1 MLEELNP
8 YIAEGKKLK
17 KSLKQIIGSGLTVS
31 LLSLSVCGAAFAADT
46 TAADTAASAP
56 AVTPAAPSKN
66 LIVLIGDGMGPAEVT
81 AARYYSKKFLNKPH
95 LELDGGYY
103 VGKATTYSEPSPYTT
118 ESGAVTDSAAAG
130 TAFSTGNKT
139 YNNAISVSNG
149 DVAKPY
155 GSVIEAAMLQ
165 GKATGVVSTDNI
177 TGATPAVWASHV
189 RQRSN
194 QNAIASQY
202 LTSGLDVIFGGGKIN
217 FTTKEE
223 KGKRTDKNI
232 IPDYE
237 AAGFKTA
244 FDKKGLD
251 AIPATAGKA
260 LGLFAGAEIPY
271 VLDRDDNTPGLPQM
285 AQKALDILSQNKN
298 GFVLMVEQGRIDHAG
313 HANDLPANIQ
323 EMLELDATFK
333 TLVDFAK
340 KDGNTSVVVTADHET
355 GGLTL
360 GINNVYELNVDLFNK
375 EKHSYE
381 YLDGILKKAQTA
393 DDIRKIVADNTGFTD
408 LTDEEVALIMNG
420 DGSSYGRAGGYNAVI
435 SKRLAIGWTGHG
447 HTGVD
452 VGVWAYGPIASLVKG
467 DVDNTDIAKSGAKV
481 IGADLAA
488 ATKQLQD
495 KYIFPMFKVTR
506 DNQTLFTAKA
516 LAEALDIKVTWDEA
530 TKTVTLAKDNNTV
543 SVLVETGAVT
553 VNGADST
560 LKGNIDNGKLYLPLE
575 AFNKLTGK
583 NFTWDSFNERIVKN

>member
-1 MLEELNP
+1 M
-8 YIAEGKKLK
+8 K
-17 KSLKQIIGSGLTVS
+17 KSLKQIMGSGLTLS
-31 LLSLSVCGAAFAADT
+31 LLALNVAGV
-46 TAADTAASAP
+46 ASAAETTP
-56 AVTPAAPSKN
+56 TSVPAAPAQSKN

-81 AARYYSKKFLNKPH
+81 AARYYSKKFLNKDR

-103 VGKATTYSEPSPYTT
+103 VGKATTYSQAGPYTS
-118 ESGAVTDSAAAG
+118 ESGAVTDSAAAA

-155 GSVIEAAMLQ
+155 GSIIEAAMKQ
-165 GKATGVVSTDNI
+165 GKSTGLVTTDSI
-177 TGATPAVWASHV
+177 VGATPAVWASHV

-202 LTSGLDVIFGGGKIN
+202 LNSGVNVFFGGGKTN
-217 FTTKEE
+217 FVTKDE

-232 IPDYE
+232 IGDYE
-237 AAGFKTA
+237 AKGFKTA
-244 FDKKGLD
+244 FDKAGLD
-251 AIPATAGKA
+251 AIPATADHA
-260 LGLFAGAEIPY
+260 LGLFAMNEIPY
-271 VLDRDDNTPGLPQM
+271 VLDRDASTPSLPQM
-285 AQKALDILSQNKN
+285 AQKALDILSQNKD

-313 HANDLPANIQ
+313 HANDLPSNIQ

-355 GGLTL
+355 GGLSL

-375 EKHSYE
+375 QKHSYE
-381 YLDGILKKAQTA
+381 YLDAILKTAQTA
-393 DDIRKIVADNTGFTD
+393 EDVRKIVADNIGFTD
-408 LTDEEVALIMNG
+408 LSDEEVALILKG
-420 DGSSYGRAGGYNAVI
+420 DGSSYGRAGGYNAVV
-435 SKRLAIGWTGHG
+435 SKRLAVGWTGHG

-467 DVDNTDIAKSGAKV
+467 DVDNTDIAKNGAKV

-488 ATKQLQD
+488 VTKELQD
-495 KYIFPMFKVTR
+495 KYLYPLFKVTR
-506 DNQTLFTAKA
+506 DNKTLFTAKS
-516 LAEALDIKVTWDEA
+516 LAEALDIQVVWDEA
-530 TKTVTLAKDNNTV
+530 TKTVTLSKDSQKL
-543 SVLVETGAVT
+543 SVLVETGAIT
-553 VNGADST
+553 ENGAPST
-560 LKGNIDNGKLYLPLE
+560 LVGNVDNGKLYLPLE

-583 NFTWDSFNERIVKN
+583 TMTWDSSNERIVKN

>member
-1 MLEELNP
+1 M
-8 YIAEGKKLK
+8 K
-17 KSLKQIIGSGLTVS
+17 KSLKQIMGSGLSIS
-31 LLSLSVCGAAFAADT
+31 LLALSVAGVASAAET
-46 TAADTAASAP
+46 TATTPGAPTAP
-56 AVTPAAPSKN
+56 AAAQSKN

-81 AARYYSKKFLNKPH
+81 AARYYSKKFLNKDR

-103 VGKATTYSEPSPYTT
+103 VGKATTYSQAGPYTS

-149 DVAKPY
+149 DVAKPFA
-155 GSVIEAAMLQ
+155 SVVEAAMKQ
-165 GKATGVVSTDNI
+165 GKATGLVTTDSI
-177 TGATPAVWASHV
+177 VGATPAVWASHV

-194 QNAIASQY
+194 QNAIASQF
-202 LTSGLDVIFGGGKIN
+202 LTSGVNVLFGGGKVN
-217 FTTKEE
+217 FVTKDD

-232 IPDYE
+232 IPDFE
-237 AAGFKTA
+237 AKGYKTA
-244 FDKKGLD
+244 YDKNGLD
-251 AIPATAGKA
+251 AIPATAGNA
-260 LGLFAGAEIPY
+260 LGLFALNEIPY
-271 VLDRDDNTPGLPQM
+271 VLDRDANTPSLPQLT
-285 AQKALDILSQNKN
+285 QKALDLLSQNKN

-313 HANDLPANIQ
+313 HANDLPSNIQ

-355 GGLTL
+355 GGLSL

-375 EKHSYE
+375 QKHSYE
-381 YLDGILKKAQTA
+381 YLDAILKTAQTA
-393 DDIRKIVADNTGFTD
+393 DDVRKIVADNIGFTD
-408 LTDEEVALIMNG
+408 LSDEEIALILKG
-420 DGSSYGRAGGYNAVI
+420 DGSSYGRAGGYNAVV
-435 SKRLAIGWTGHG
+435 SKRLAVGWTGHG

-488 ATKQLQD
+488 ATKELQD
-495 KYIFPMFKVTR
+495 KYLYPLFKVTR
-506 DNQTLFTAKA
+506 DNKTLFTAKS

-530 TKTVTLAKDNNTV
+530 TKSVVLAKDSQKLT
-543 SVLVETGAVT
+543 VLVETGAVT
-553 VNGADST
+553 ENGAAST
-560 LKGNIDNGKLYLPLE
+560 IAANVDNGKLYLPLE

-583 NFTWDSFNERIVKN
+583 SFTWDSVNERIVKN

>member
-1 MLEELNP
+1 M
-8 YIAEGKKLK
+8 KKV
-17 KSLKQIIGSGLTVS
+17 LKQIMGSGMAVS
-31 LLSLSVCGAAFAADT
+31 LLALTLAGTASAADAAT
-46 TAADTAASAP
+46 TPSS
-56 AVTPAAPSKN
+56 VPAAPSKN

-81 AARYYSKKFLNKPH
+81 AARYYAKKFLYKDH

-103 VGKATTYSEPSPYTT
+103 VGKASTYSQPSPYTT

-155 GSVIEAAMLQ
+155 ASVIEAAMKQ
-165 GKATGVVSTDNI
+165 GKATGLVTTDAI

-202 LTSGLDVIFGGGKIN
+202 LDSGVNVLFGGGKVN
-217 FTTKEE
+217 FVTKED

-232 IPDYE
+232 IPDFQAKGYQ
-237 AAGFKTA
+237 TA
-244 FDKKGLD
+244 FDKKGLE

-260 LGLFAGAEIPY
+260 LGLFADVEIPY
-271 VLDRDDNTPGLPQM
+271 VLDRTDANPSLPQLS
-285 AQKALDILSQNKN
+285 QKALDILSQNKN

-355 GGLTL
+355 GGLSL
-360 GINNVYELNVDLFNK
+360 GRDNVYELNVDLFNK

-381 YLDGILKKAQTA
+381 YLDAILKAAQTA
-393 DDIRKIVADNTGFTD
+393 DDVRKIVADNIGFTD
-408 LTDEEVALIMNG
+408 LTDEEIALILKG
-420 DGSSYGRAGGYNAVI
+420 DGSSYGRAGGYNNVV
-435 SKRLAIGWTGHG
+435 SKRLAVGWTGHG
-447 HTGVD
+447 HSGVD
-452 VGVWAYGPIASLVKG
+452 VGVWAYGPIAELVKG
-467 DVDNTDIAKSGAKV
+467 DVDNTDIAKNGAKV

-488 ATKQLQD
+488 ATKELQD
-495 KYIFPMFKVTR
+495 KYAYPMFKVTR
-506 DNQTLFTAKA
+506 EGKTLFTARS
-516 LAEALDIKVTWDEA
+516 LAESLGIQVAWDEA
-530 TKTVTLAKDNNTV
+530 TKTVTFTKDSQKVDVLAA
-543 SVLVETGAVT
+543 TGAIT
-553 VNGADST
+553 VNGAAST
-560 LKGNIDNGKLYLPLE
+560 WVGNVDNGKLYLPLE
-575 AFNKLTGK
+575 AFNQLTGK
-583 NFTWDSFNERIVKN
+583 KFTWDSFNERIVKN

>member
-1 MLEELNP
+1 L
-8 YIAEGKKLK
+8 EGKHLK
-17 KSLKQIIGSGLTVS
+17 KALKQIMGSGMAVS
-31 LLSLSVCGAAFAADT
+31 LLALSLAGTASAAD
-46 TAADTAASAP
+46 AATSVP
-56 AVTPAAPSKN
+56 SSAPSKN

-81 AARYYSKKFLNKPH
+81 AARYYAKKFLNKDH

-103 VGKATTYSEPSPYTT
+103 VGKASTYSQPSPYTT

-155 GSVIEAAMLQ
+155 ASVIEAAMKQ
-165 GKATGVVSTDNI
+165 GKATGLVTTDAI

-194 QNAIASQY
+194 QNAIASQF
-202 LTSGLDVIFGGGKIN
+202 LDSGVNVFFGGGKVN
-217 FTTKEE
+217 FVTKED

-232 IPDYE
+232 IPDFQAKGYQ
-237 AAGFKTA
+237 TA

-260 LGLFAGAEIPY
+260 LGLFADVEIPY
-271 VLDRDDNTPGLPQM
+271 VLDRTDSIPSLPQLS
-285 AQKALDILSQNKN
+285 QKALDILSQNKN
-298 GFVLMVEQGRIDHAG
+298 GFVLLVEQGRIDHAG

-355 GGLTL
+355 GGLSL
-360 GINNVYELNVDLFNK
+360 GRDNVYELNVDLFNK

-381 YLDGILKKAQTA
+381 YLDAILKAAQTA
-393 DDIRKIVADNTGFTD
+393 DDVRKIVADNIGFTD
-408 LTDEEVALIMNG
+408 LTDEEIQLILKG
-420 DGSSYGRAGGYNAVI
+420 DGSSYGRAGGYNNVV
-435 SKRLAIGWTGHG
+435 SKRLAVGWTGHG
-447 HTGVD
+447 HSGVD

-467 DVDNTDIAKSGAKV
+467 DVDNTDIAKNGAKV

-488 ATKQLQD
+488 ASKELQD
-495 KYIFPMFKVTR
+495 KYAYPMFKVTR
-506 DNQTLFTAKA
+506 EGKTLFTARS
-516 LAEALDIKVTWDEA
+516 LAESLDIQVAWDEA
-530 TKTVTLAKDNNTV
+530 TKTVTFTKDSQKV
-543 SVLVETGAVT
+543 AVVAATGEIT
-553 VNGADST
+553 VNGAASA
-560 LKGNIDNGKLYLPLE
+560 LVGNVDNGKLYLPLE
-575 AFNKLTGK
+575 AFNQLTGK
-583 NFTWDSFNERIVKN
+583 SFTWDSFNERIVKN

>member
-1 MLEELNP
+1 L
-8 YIAEGKKLK
+8 EGKHLK
-17 KSLKQIIGSGLTVS
+17 KAFKQIMGSGMTVS
-31 LLSLSVCGAAFAADT
+31 LLALSLVGTVSAAE
-46 TAADTAASAP
+46 SAP
-56 AVTPAAPSKN
+56 STVPAVPSKN

-81 AARYYSKKFLNKPH
+81 AARYYAKKFLNKDH

-103 VGKATTYSEPSPYTT
+103 VGKASTYSQPSPYTT

-155 GSVIEAAMLQ
+155 ASVIEAAMKQ
-165 GKATGVVSTDNI
+165 GKATGLVTTDAI

-202 LTSGLDVIFGGGKIN
+202 LDSGVNVFFGGGKVN
-217 FTTKEE
+217 FVTKED

-232 IPDYE
+232 IPDFQAKGYQ
-237 AAGFKTA
+237 TA
-244 FDKKGLD
+244 FDKNGLD
-251 AIPATAGKA
+251 AIPATAEKA
-260 LGLFAGAEIPY
+260 LGLFADIEIPY
-271 VLDRDDNTPGLPQM
+271 VLDRTDSIPSLPQLS
-285 AQKALDILSQNKN
+285 QKALDILSQNKN
-298 GFVLMVEQGRIDHAG
+298 GFVLLVEQGRIDHAG

-355 GGLTL
+355 GGLSL
-360 GINNVYELNVDLFNK
+360 GRDNVYELNVDLFNK

-381 YLDGILKKAQTA
+381 YLDAILKTAQTA
-393 DDIRKIVADNTGFTD
+393 DDIRKIVADNIGFTD
-408 LTDEEVALIMNG
+408 LSDEEVQLILKG
-420 DGSSYGRAGGYNAVI
+420 DGSSYGRGGGYNNVV
-435 SKRLAIGWTGHG
+435 SKRLAVGWTGHG
-447 HTGVD
+447 HSGVD

-467 DVDNTDIAKSGAKV
+467 DVDNTDIAKNGAKV

-488 ATKQLQD
+488 ASKELQD
-495 KYIFPMFKVTR
+495 KYAYPMFKVTR
-506 DNQTLFTAKA
+506 EGKTLFTARS
-516 LAEALDIKVTWDEA
+516 LADSLGIQVGWDEA
-530 TKTVTLAKDNNTV
+530 TKTVTFSKDSQKVN
-543 SVLVETGAVT
+543 VLVATGAIT
-553 VNGADST
+553 VNGAASAWV
-560 LKGNIDNGKLYLPLE
+560 GNVDNGKLYLPLE
-575 AFNKLTGK
+575 AFNQLTGK

>member
-1 MLEELNP
+1 M
-8 YIAEGKKLK
+8 KKG
-17 KSLKQIIGSGLTVS
+17 LKQIIGSSLTVS
-31 LLSLSVCGAAFAADT
+31 LLSLSVCGAALAADT
-46 TAADTAASAP
+46 TTTTKPTAP
-56 AVTPAAPSKN
+56 ETTAAPSKN
-66 LIVLIGDGMGPAEVT
+66 LIVLIGDGMGPAEIT
-81 AARYYSKKFLNKPH
+81 AARYYSKKILNKDR

-103 VGKATTYSEPSPYTT
+103 VGKATTYSQAGPYSS
-118 ESGAVTDSAAAG
+118 ESGAVTDSAAAA

-155 GSVIEAAMLQ
+155 GSVIEAAIKQ
-165 GKATGVVSTDNI
+165 GKATGLVTTDNI

-202 LTSGLDVIFGGGKIN
+202 LNSGVNVFFGGGKVN
-217 FTTKEE
+217 FTTKDE

-232 IPDYE
+232 IPDFE
-237 AAGFKTA
+237 AKGYKTA
-244 FDKKGLD
+244 YDKNGLD
-251 AIPATAGKA
+251 AIPATADKA

-271 VLDRDDNTPGLPQM
+271 VLDRDDKTPNLPQL

-323 EMLELDATFK
+323 ETLELDATFK

-355 GGLTL
+355 GGLSL

-381 YLDGILKKAQTA
+381 YLDSILKKAETA
-393 DDIRKIVADNTGFTD
+393 DDVRKIVADNIGFTD
-408 LTDEEVALIMNG
+408 LTDDEIALILKG
-420 DGSSYGRAGGYNAVI
+420 DGSSYGRGGGYNAVV
-435 SKRLAIGWTGHG
+435 SKRLAVGWTGHG

-452 VGVWAYGPIASLVKG
+452 VGVWAYGPIANLVKG

-481 IGADLAA
+481 IGADLAE
-488 ATKQLQD
+488 ATKELQN
-495 KYIFPMFKVTR
+495 KYLYPLFKVTR
-506 DNQTLFTAKA
+506 DNKTLFTAKS
-516 LAEALDIKVTWDEA
+516 LAESLDIKVAWDEA
-530 TKTVTLAKDNNTV
+530 TKSVTLSKDSNKL
-543 SVLVETGAVT
+543 SVLVETGAIT
-553 VNGADST
+553 ENGAVST
-560 LKGNIDNGKLYLPLE
+560 LVGNIDNGKLYLPIE

-583 NFTWDSFNERIVKN
+583 NFTWDSFNERILKN

>member
-1 MLEELNP
+1 M
-8 YIAEGKKLK
+8 KKVFKHLM
-17 KSLKQIIGSGLTVS
+17 SSGLTVS
-31 LLSLSVCGAAFAADT
+31 VLAMSLAGTAAAADT
-46 TAADTAASAP
+46 TTTAAPATTTTSAP
-56 AVTPAAPSKN
+56 ASKN

-81 AARYYSKKFLNKPH
+81 AARYYSKQFLHKDR

-103 VGKATTYSEPSPYTT
+103 VGKATTYSQASPYTT

-149 DVAKPY
+149 DVAKPFA
-155 GSVIEAAMLQ
+155 SVIEAAMKQ
-165 GKATGVVSTDNI
+165 GKATGLVTTDAI

-194 QNAIASQY
+194 QNAIASQF
-202 LTSGLDVIFGGGKIN
+202 LDSGVNVFFGGGKVN
-217 FTTKEE
+217 FVTKEE

-232 IPDYE
+232 IPDFQAKGYQ
-237 AAGFKTA
+237 TA
-244 FDKKGLD
+244 FDKAGLD

-260 LGLFAGAEIPY
+260 LGLFADVEIPY
-271 VLDRDDNTPGLPQM
+271 VLDRTASNPSLPQM
-285 AQKALDILSQNKN
+285 TQKALDILSQNKD

-323 EMLELDATFK
+323 ETLELDATFK
-333 TLVDFAK
+333 TLIDFAK

-355 GGLTL
+355 GGLSL
-360 GINNVYELNVDLFNK
+360 AINNVYELNVDLFNK

-393 DDIRKIVADNTGFTD
+393 DDVRSIVADNIGFTD
-408 LTDEEVALIMNG
+408 LTDDEVQLILKG

-435 SKRLAIGWTGHG
+435 SKRLAVGWTGHG

-488 ATKQLQD
+488 ATKALQD
-495 KYIFPMFKVTR
+495 KYLYPMFKVTR
-506 DNQTLFTAKA
+506 DSKTLFTAKS
-516 LAEALDIKVTWDEA
+516 LAETLGAKVEWDEA
-530 TKTVTLAKDNNTV
+530 SKLVTLSKDAQK
-543 SVLVETGAVT
+543 LVVDVTTGAVT
-553 VNGADST
+553 VNGAAST
-560 LKGNIDNGKLYLPLE
+560 IVGQVDNGKLYLAIE
-575 AFNKLTGK
+575 AFNQLTGK
-583 NFTWDSFNERIVKN
+583 TLTWDSSNERIVQ

>member
-1 MLEELNP
+1 M
-8 YIAEGKKLK
+8 KKG
-17 KSLKQIIGSGLTVS
+17 LKQIVGSGLTVS

-46 TAADTAASAP
+46 TTKATETA
-56 AVTPAAPSKN
+56 AAPSKN

-81 AARYYSKKFLNKPH
+81 AARYYSKKFLNKEH
-95 LELDGGYY
+95 LELDGGFY
-103 VGKATTYSEPSPYTT
+103 VGKATTFSQPGPYST

-155 GSVIEAAMLQ
+155 ASVIEAAIKQ
-165 GKATGVVSTDNI
+165 GKATGLVTTDNI

-202 LTSGLDVIFGGGKIN
+202 LNSGVNVFFGGGKIN

-232 IPDYE
+232 IPDFE
-237 AAGFKTA
+237 AKGYKTVY
-244 FDKKGLD
+244 DKNGLD
-251 AIPATAGKA
+251 AIPATTDKV
-260 LGLFAGAEIPY
+260 LGLFAGPEIPY
-271 VLDRDDNTPGLPQM
+271 VLDRDDKTPSLPQM
-285 AQKALDILSQNKN
+285 TQKAIDILSKNKS
-298 GFVLMVEQGRIDHAG
+298 GFVLMVEAGRIDHAG

-333 TLVDFAK
+333 TMVDFAK

-355 GGLTL
+355 GGLSL
-360 GINNVYELNVDLFNK
+360 ARDNVYELNVDLFNK

-381 YLDGILKKAQTA
+381 VLDGILKKAETA
-393 DDIRKIVADNTGFTD
+393 DDIRKIVADNIGFTD
-408 LTDEEVALIMNG
+408 LTDDEVALILKG
-420 DGSSYGRAGGYNAVI
+420 DGSSYGRAGGYNAVV
-435 SKRLAIGWTGHG
+435 SKRLAVGWTGHG

-481 IGADLAA
+481 IGADLTA
-488 ATKQLQD
+488 ATKELQD
-495 KYIFPMFKVTR
+495 KYLYPLFKVTR
-506 DNQTLFTAKA
+506 DNKTLFTAKS
-516 LAEALDIKVTWDEA
+516 LAEALDIKVTWDES
-530 TKTVTLAKDNNTV
+530 TKTVTLAKDSHKLAV
-543 SVLVETGAVT
+543 SVETGAIT
-553 VNGADST
+553 EDGAASA
-560 LKGNIDNGKLYLPLE
+560 LVGNVDNGKLYLPLE

-583 NFTWDSFNERIVKN
+583 NFTWDSFNERLLKN

>member
-1 MLEELNP
+1 M
-8 YIAEGKKLK
+8 
-17 KSLKQIIGSGLTVS
+17 GSGLAVS
-31 LLSLSVCGAAFAADT
+31 LLALSLAGTVSAADST
-46 TAADTAASAP
+46 TT
-56 AVTPAAPSKN
+56 TPAAPATPSKN

-81 AARYYSKKFLNKPH
+81 AARYYAKKFLNKDH

-103 VGKATTYSEPSPYTT
+103 VGKATTYSQPSPYTT

-155 GSVIEAAMLQ
+155 ASVIEAAMKQ
-165 GKATGVVSTDNI
+165 GKATGLVTTDNI

-202 LTSGLDVIFGGGKIN
+202 LNSGVNVFFGGGKIN
-217 FTTKEE
+217 FTTKEDN
-223 KGKRTDKNI
+223 GKRTDKNI
-232 IPDYE
+232 IPDFQAKGYQ
-237 AAGFKTA
+237 TA

-251 AIPATAGKA
+251 AIPATAEKA
-260 LGLFAGAEIPY
+260 LGLFADAEIPY
-271 VLDRDDNTPGLPQM
+271 VLDRTDSIPSLPQLS
-285 AQKALDILSQNKN
+285 QKALDILSQNKN

-355 GGLTL
+355 GGLSL
-360 GINNVYELNVDLFNK
+360 GRDNVYELNVDLFNK

-393 DDIRKIVADNTGFTD
+393 DDVRKIVADNIGFTD
-408 LTDEEVALIMNG
+408 LTNEEIQLILAG
-420 DGSSYGRAGGYNAVI
+420 DGSSYGRAGGYNNVV

-452 VGVWAYGPIASLVKG
+452 VGVWAYGPIAALVKG
-467 DVDNTDIAKSGAKV
+467 DVDNTDIAKNGAKV

-488 ATKQLQD
+488 ATKELQD
-495 KYIFPMFKVTR
+495 KYIYPLFKVTR
-506 DNQTLFTAKA
+506 DNKTLFTARS
-516 LAEALDIKVTWDEA
+516 LAESLGIQVAWDEA
-530 TKTVTLAKDNNTV
+530 SRTVTFTKDSQKL
-543 SVLVETGAVT
+543 SVLVSTGAIT
-553 VNGADST
+553 VNGTAST
-560 LKGNIDNGKLYLPLE
+560 WVGNVDNGKLYLPLE
-575 AFNKLTGK
+575 AFNQLLGK
-583 NFTWDSFNERIVKN
+583 SFTWDSFNERIVKN

>member
-1 MLEELNP
+1 M
-8 YIAEGKKLK
+8 KKV
-17 KSLKQIIGSGLTVS
+17 LKQIMGSGMAVS
-31 LLSLSVCGAAFAADT
+31 LLALSLAGTASAADAATT
-46 TAADTAASAP
+46 TA
-56 AVTPAAPSKN
+56 AAPSKN

-81 AARYYSKKFLNKPH
+81 AARYYAKKFLNKDH

-103 VGKATTYSEPSPYTT
+103 VGKASTYSQPSPYTT

-155 GSVIEAAMLQ
+155 ASVIEAAMKQ
-165 GKATGVVSTDNI
+165 GKATGLVTTDAI

-194 QNAIASQY
+194 QNAIASQF
-202 LTSGLDVIFGGGKIN
+202 LDSGVNVLFGGGKVN
-217 FTTKEE
+217 FVTKED

-232 IPDYE
+232 IPDFQAKGYQ
-237 AAGFKTA
+237 TA
-244 FDKKGLD
+244 FDKKGLE

-260 LGLFAGAEIPY
+260 LGLFADVEIPY
-271 VLDRDDNTPGLPQM
+271 VLDRTDANPSLPQLS
-285 AQKALDILSQNKN
+285 QKALDILSQNKN
-298 GFVLMVEQGRIDHAG
+298 GFVLLVEQGRIDHAG

-355 GGLTL
+355 GGLSL
-360 GINNVYELNVDLFNK
+360 GRDNVYELNVDLFNK

-381 YLDGILKKAQTA
+381 YLDAILKAAQTA
-393 DDIRKIVADNTGFTD
+393 DDVRKIVADNIGFTD
-408 LTDEEVALIMNG
+408 LTDEEIALILKG
-420 DGSSYGRAGGYNAVI
+420 DGSSYGRAGGYNNVV
-435 SKRLAIGWTGHG
+435 SKRLAVGWTGHG

-452 VGVWAYGPIASLVKG
+452 VGVWAYGPIAELVKG
-467 DVDNTDIAKSGAKV
+467 DVDNTDIAKNGAKV

-488 ATKQLQD
+488 ATKELQD
-495 KYIFPMFKVTR
+495 KYLYPMFKVTR
-506 DNQTLFTAKA
+506 EGKTLFTARS
-516 LAEALDIKVTWDEA
+516 LAESLGIQVAWDEA
-530 TKTVTLAKDNNTV
+530 TKTVTFTKDSQKV
-543 SVLVETGAVT
+543 EVLSATGAIT
-553 VNGADST
+553 VNGAAST
-560 LKGNIDNGKLYLPLE
+560 LVGNVDNGKLYLPLE
-575 AFNKLTGK
+575 AFNQLTGK